1 MYDER
6 KAKRIP
12 VILFTDMKLPNN
24 FTQCIQCGTC
34 CLKGGPVLHHE
45 DREILCSRHIGYQHL
60 VTIRKGELVLNP
72 HREKL
77 ETTRKELIKVIGK
90 GKEWSCCFYDRENSS
105 CKIYEHRFLE
115 CRLLKCWD
123 TSDLISVIGKN
134 TINRFDVINP
144 DDPIRRVIETHEK
157 ECPYNEVENLI
168 LTLSKGSD
176 KSAPLAKL
184 TELVRKDMA
193 IRFYAF
199 SELGLK
205 AEFEFFI
212 FGRPLSNLLGDRGIT
227 VHVKTSKSN
236 DLNNLEK

>member
-1 MYDER
+1 M
-6 KAKRIP
+6 
-12 VILFTDMKLPNN
+12 
-24 FTQCIQCGTC
+24 
-34 CLKGGPVLHHE
+34 
-45 DREILCSRHIGYQHL
+45 
-60 VTIRKGELVLNP
+60 VLNP
-72 HREKL
+72 HRGKL

-134 TINRFDVINP
+134 TITRFDVINP

-176 KSAPLAKL
+176 KSTPLAKL

-199 SELGLK
+199 SELGLE

-212 FGRPLSNLLGDRGIT
+212 FGRPLSNLLSDRGIT
-227 VHVKTSKSN
+227 VRVKKSKSSSI
-236 DLNNLEK
+236 NNSQR